1 MTSPQNAGSARP
13 DANQGGRT
21 LFDKIWDR
29 RVVTQREDGTALL
42 YVDRNFIH
50 EGPFYAFDGLRRD
63 GRGIRRPR
71 KQIAVSD
78 HYVPTLDRARGIES
92 VRDPE
97 ARVIIERLAA
107 NTREFGIPFIGMN
120 DPRQGIMHVVSAELG
135 LAQPGMVITASDS
148 HNTTNGAFGAFSFG
162 VGASEIKH
170 VFATQTL
177 WQRKPGTLRVT
188 IDGALGP
195 GIAAK
200 DIILALI
207 AKLTISGGIGRVVEY
222 AGSTIRGMTMEQ
234 RMTICNMSIEL
245 GARSGI
251 IAPDDTTYA
260 YLEGR
265 AFAPRGDAWDKA
277 LQLWRALSP
286 DADAVC
292 DREVALDAGSIAPMV
307 TWGTVPGDALPI
319 TGTVPV
325 PSAAASEEQRNHIRH
340 ALEYMGLAAGQRLDD
355 IAIDRV
361 FIGSCTNGR
370 LEDLR
375 AAAAVAKGRHARVPT
390 FVVPGSGDV
399 KRRAEAEGLDRIF
412 TAAGFEW
419 RDPGCSMCVGANGDI
434 VPAGE
439 RCASTSPRNFENRQG
454 RGARTHL
461 VSPAMAAAAAVT
473 GKLTDVRTLSGGVS

>member
-1 MTSPQNAGSARP
+1 MQNA
-13 DANQGGRT
+13 RT

-29 RVVTQREDGTALL
+29 HVITQRDDGTALL
-42 YVDRNFIH
+42 YIDRNFIH

-63 GRGIRRPR
+63 GRGIRRPL
-71 KQIAVSD
+71 KQIAVTD
-78 HYVPTLDRARGIES
+78 HYVPTLDRARGIEA

-97 ARVIIERLAA
+97 ARVVIERLAA

-120 DPRQGIMHVVSAELG
+120 DPRQGIMHVVGAGLG
-135 LAQPGMVITASDS
+135 LAQPGMIMTASDS
-148 HNTTNGAFGAFSFG
+148 HVTTNGAFGVFSFG
-162 VGASEIKH
+162 VGASEVKH

-177 WQRKPGTLRVT
+177 WQRKPGKLRVT
-188 IDGALGP
+188 IEGTLGP
-195 GIAAK
+195 GVAAK
-200 DIILALI
+200 DIILAII
-207 AKLTISGGIGRVVEY
+207 AKLTTSGGSGRVVEY
-222 AGSTIRGMTMEQ
+222 TGSTIRGMTMEQ

-265 AFAPRGDAWDKA
+265 EFAPRGDAWGKA
-277 LQLWRALSP
+277 LAAWRSLSS
-286 DADAVC
+286 DADAVY
-292 DREVALDAGSIAPMV
+292 DREVEFDAASIAPMV

-319 TGTVPV
+319 TGTVPA
-325 PSAAASEEQRNHIRH
+325 PSAAASEAQRAHLLR
-340 ALEYMGLAAGQRLDD
+340 ALEYMGLEAGTRLAD

-361 FIGSCTNGR
+361 FIGTCTNGR
-370 LEDLR
+370 LDDLR
-375 AAAAVAKGRHARVPT
+375 AAAAVAKGRRAVVPA

-399 KRRAEAEGLDRIF
+399 KRRAEAEGLDKIF
-412 TAAGFEW
+412 IAAGFEW
-419 RDPGCSMCVGANGDI
+419 RDAGCSMCVGANGDI

-473 GKLTDVRTLSGGVS
+473 GKLTDVRTLAGGVS